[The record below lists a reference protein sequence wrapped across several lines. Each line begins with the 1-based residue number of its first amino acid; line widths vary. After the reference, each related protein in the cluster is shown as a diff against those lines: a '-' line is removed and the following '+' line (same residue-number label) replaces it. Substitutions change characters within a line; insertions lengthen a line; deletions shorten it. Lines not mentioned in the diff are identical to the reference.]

1 MKTVNALRYG
11 LASCVLLLLIGC
23 AGFGKLQV
31 ECLYNCEQDVQSLVD
46 NFDDFFV
53 YYAGQDTDLAA
64 AILFDPRDDD
74 RQIRPGRWKPLKEP
88 DEARHIIDIM
98 EAGVQFSPKL
108 YTVLGEQQKV
118 YGYLYTP
125 YQHVPV
131 KQVAPG
137 VVRLNYLPQPRH
149 LQYDTGAGP
158 YMHVNE

>member
-1 MKTVNALRYG
+1 MKKKNIFCLG
-11 LASCVLLLLIGC
+11 LVAGVLLLLIGC

-31 ECLYNCEQDVQSLVD
+31 ECLYNCEQNVQSLVEA
-46 NFDDFFV
+46 FDDFFV

-64 AILFDPRDDD
+64 AILFDPRGDD

-108 YTVLGEQQKV
+108 YTVLGEQQEA

-137 VVRLNYLPQPRH
+137 VVQLNYVRQPRH
-149 LQYDTGAGP
+149 LQYDIGSGP
-158 YMHVNE
+158 YRHVNE